1 MKRFWRRGSAP
12 RPAQPPSGSVD
23 PRIGDLQRRLDALE
37 LAFEGLQDAVY
48 RASVRQDKE
57 ISDLTTNTQPAAI
70 ARALSDDARRR
81 GI

>member
-1 MKRFWRRGSAP
+1 MMRFWRRGSR
-12 RPAQPPSGSVD
+12 RPARSASGGGD
-23 PRIGDLQRRLDALE
+23 PRIDELERRLNALE

-57 ISDLTTNTQPAAI
+57 IRDLTTSTQPAAM
-70 ARALSDDARRR
+70 ARALSEDARRR